1 MRYSGCQTM
10 MHSATSAHMA
20 AQPADSGFL
29 PASVTTEMNAPSPV
43 ALRVVLPHWITS
55 AAMALFRAAGG
66 GDDARH
72 DVGENC
78 RQHVVA
84 PPARRSLK
92 VSLTSVICV
101 GMAETPA
108 ITLNNTYHWVPSMII
123 GMAHQPRS

>member
-1 MRYSGCQTM
+1 MRYSGCQTKM

-20 AQPADSGFL
+20 AQPSADSGFL

-72 DVGENC
+72 DVGKI
-78 RQHVVA
+78 A
-84 PPARRSLK
+84 
-92 VSLTSVICV
+92 
-101 GMAETPA
+101 G
-108 ITLNNTYHWVPSMII
+108 SM
-123 GMAHQPRS
+123 